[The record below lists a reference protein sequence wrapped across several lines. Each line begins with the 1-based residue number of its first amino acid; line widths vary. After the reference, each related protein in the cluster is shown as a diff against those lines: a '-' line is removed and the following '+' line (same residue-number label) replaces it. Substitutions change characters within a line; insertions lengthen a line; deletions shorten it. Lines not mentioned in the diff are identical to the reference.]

1 MDGVVTEGGS
11 AVDESMLTGEPVPV
25 SKRVGDKVIGASLNT
40 SGALVMRSERVGSA
54 TMLSQIVQMVAQA
67 QRSKAPMQRMADVVA
82 SYFVVS
88 VVAIAVLTF
97 FGWGFFGPAPS
108 WVFGLINA
116 VAVLIIACPCALGLA
131 TPTALMAGTGVAA
144 RHGILIKDAEA
155 LELIRHDLAHIMA
168 RAVQDIWPDV
178 KVTIGPVRDYGWFY
192 DFDRAEPFTPED
204 LGQIEAR
211 MKQIINARDPV
222 KTEVWDR
229 DAAIAFYQAKNEPFK
244 VELVEAIPADQKL
257 RMYWHGHWQD
267 LCRGPHLQ
275 HTGQV
280 PADSFKLMSVA
291 GAYWRGDSRN
301 KQLQRIY
308 GVAFR
313 NREDLKAHLTMLEE
327 AAKRDHRKLG
337 REMDLFH
344 IQDEAPG
351 MVFWHPN
358 GWTVYRQLED
368 YMRGRLKSAGYKEI
382 KTPQVVDRVLWE
394 KSGHWE
400 AYRENMFIVEVDE
413 EGAKEKRI
421 NALKPMNCPCHVQVY
436 NQGLKSYRDLPLRL
450 AEFGSCH
457 RYESSGSMHG
467 LMRVRGFT
475 QDDAHIFCTEDQIE
489 AECAGFIAL
498 LSSVYKDLGFEKF
511 DIKLST
517 RPDVRVGSDEVWDKA
532 ENALQKAIEGLGL
545 PYTINPGDGA
555 FYGPKLDF
563 KLTDAIGRE
572 WQCGTFQ
579 ADFNLPVRLD
589 AEFVGEDGAK
599 HRPVML
605 HRAVLGSF
613 ERFIGILIENY
624 AGKLPF
630 WLAPRQVVVAS
641 IVSDADPFVHEIT
654 NALIKAGVR
663 AEADTRNEKINYK
676 VREHSVGKVPV
687 ILAIGMKEVEERTV
701 SVRRLGDTRTETMS
715 LDQALAEFGFAALP
729 PAGH

>member
-1 MDGVVTEGGS
+1 MSQISLTFPDGNARDYPAGTTAAEVAAS
-11 AVDESMLTGEPVPV
+11 IAPSLAKNAI
-25 SKRVGDKVIGASLNT
+25 SASLDGAHIDLAWPITQSGRIAINT
-40 SGALVMRSERVGSA
+40 M
-54 TMLSQIVQMVAQA
+54 
-67 QRSKAPMQRMADVVA
+67 
-82 SYFVVS
+82 
-88 VVAIAVLTF
+88 
-97 FGWGFFGPAPS
+97 
-108 WVFGLINA
+108 
-116 VAVLIIACPCALGLA
+116 
-131 TPTALMAGTGVAA
+131 
-144 RHGILIKDAEA
+144 KDQEPA

-168 RAVQDIWPDV
+168 RAVQELWPDV
-178 KVTIGPVRDYGWFY
+178 KVTIGPVRDQGWFY

-204 LGQIEAR
+204 LGAIEQR
-211 MKQIINARDPV
+211 MKQIIAARDPV
-222 KTEVWDR
+222 RTEVWDR
-229 DAAIAFYQAKNEPFK
+229 ARARAYYEERGEPFK
-244 VELVEAIPADQKL
+244 VELLDRIPGDEPI
-257 RMYWHGHWQD
+257 RMYWHGDWQD

-275 HTGQV
+275 NTGQV
-280 PADSFKLMSVA
+280 PADAFKLTHVA
-291 GAYWRGDSRN
+291 GAYWLGDASRPM
-301 KQLQRIY
+301 LQRIY

-313 NREDLKAHLTMLEE
+313 NRDDLKAHMTMLEE

-337 REMDLFH
+337 REMELFH
-344 IQDEAPG
+344 FQEEAPG

-358 GWTVYRQLED
+358 GWTIYRELEA
-368 YMRGRLKSAGYKEI
+368 YMRRRLIRADYKEI
-382 KTPQVVDRVLWE
+382 RTPQVVDRILWE

-400 AYRENMFIVEVDE
+400 AYRENMFLVEVDE

-467 LMRVRGFT
+467 LMRVRGFV

-489 AECAGFIAL
+489 AECAGFIGL
-498 LSSVYKDLGFEKF
+498 LSSVYRDLGFEKF

-517 RPDVRVGSDEVWDKA
+517 RPDVRVGSDEIWDKA
-532 ENALQKAIEGLGL
+532 EAALKGAIEHLGL
-545 PYTINPGDGA
+545 PYEINPGDGA

-579 ADFNLPVRLD
+579 CDFNLPQRLE
-589 AEFVGEDGAK
+589 AEYVGEDGGK

-641 IVSDADPFVHEIT
+641 IVSGADDYVHEVVA
-654 NALIKAGVR
+654 ALREAGIR

-676 VREHSVGKVPV
+676 VREHSVGKVPA
-687 ILAIGMKEVEERTV
+687 IMAIGMKEVEERSV
-701 SVRRLGDTRTETMS
+701 SIRRLDKQGSES
-715 LDQALAEFGFAALP
+715 VKLDQAVQMLRAEATP
-729 PAGH
+729 PDLR